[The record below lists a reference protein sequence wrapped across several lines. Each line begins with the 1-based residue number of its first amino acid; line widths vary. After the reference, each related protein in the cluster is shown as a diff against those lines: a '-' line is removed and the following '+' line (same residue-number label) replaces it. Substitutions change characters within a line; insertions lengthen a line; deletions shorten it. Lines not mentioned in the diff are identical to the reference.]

1 MCSINKLASCLQ
13 AVDTLSS
20 VADTHPFPAHFTQ
33 TNLILTSGS
42 EGDQCYNLPEKSVDK
57 DVHRYKHQKNK
68 EKQNVYI
75 RKQINAVKRCHA
87 LAVKVDLT

>member
-1 MCSINKLASCLQ
+1 MCSINKLSSCLQ

-33 TNLILTSGS
+33 TNLILTSGL

-68 EKQNVYI
+68 EKQMCISGN
-75 RKQINAVKRCHA
+75 KSM
-87 LAVKVDLT
+87 L